1 VRSTRLSPAVRNA
14 SAEGVYVERQVGTFD
29 FQTLLVNLAGGA
41 GLLAMG
47 AVIVDFIALYLAP
60 GVTP

>member
-1 VRSTRLSPAVRNA
+1 
-14 SAEGVYVERQVGTFD
+14 VGQFD

-41 GLLAMG
+41 GLLAVG

-60 GVTP
+60 GVCVTAAGPPEMVF